1 MNNNTLT
8 ALVLAALDD
17 SAIKALNERVNELAE
32 LGFKPQ
38 IVDELPAEGNDH
50 TLYLVPQNEPG
61 EDPWYYEYLWL
72 DNEWEKI
79 GTTSVNFDDYYKK
92 AEIDTILE
100 DYSTWEDVES
110 IREQLESDIDNVSD
124 RVDNLTDS
132 VYTKDETYNKDE
144 IDTILDDYYTKTE
157 IDNTLDDYYTKTETD
172 DILDDYYTK
181 TEVDTALDDYYTK
194 DEVDSTLDDYYTKDE
209 VDNTLDDYYTKSEVD
224 EAIAGD
230 LEDYYDKTEI
240 DAALDTKQD
249 VLTAGDNV
257 DITND
262 VISVDLSDYLA
273 KDNTTAYTPIG
284 NYNPATKQYVDQFFF
299 DGTSE
304 EWDALTDAQKEYFKT
319 AVVEDYVQLDIA
331 ETYDINSVLGLDP
344 QEEIISDM
352 YEEEAID
359 LTNQIIGGSF

>member
-32 LGFKPQ
+32 LGFKPE
-38 IVDELPAEGNDH
+38 IVTELPETGNDH
-50 TLYLVPQNEPG
+50 TLYLVLESEPG
-61 EDPWYYEYLWL
+61 EDPWYQEYLWL

-79 GTTSVNFDDYYKK
+79 GTTSIDFEDYYTKD
-92 AEIDTILE
+92 EVDTILE

-110 IREQLESDIDNVSD
+110 VREQLEDSIDGLTD
-124 RVDNLTDS
+124 RVDNLEENT
-132 VYTKDETYNKDE
+132 YTKDETYSKDE
-144 IDTILDDYYTKTE
+144 IDTTLDDYYTKTE

-181 TEVDTALDDYYTK
+181 TEVDTELDNYYTK
-194 DEVDSTLDDYYTKDE
+194 A
-209 VDNTLDDYYTKSEVD
+209 EVD

-262 VISVDLSDYLA
+262 VISVDLSNYLA

-284 NYNPATKQYVDQFFF
+284 NYNPATKQYIDQFFF

-304 EWDALTDAQKEYFKT
+304 EWDALTDVQKEYFKT

-331 ETYDINSVLGLDP
+331 ETYDVNAVVGADP

-352 YEEEAID
+352 YEDEAID